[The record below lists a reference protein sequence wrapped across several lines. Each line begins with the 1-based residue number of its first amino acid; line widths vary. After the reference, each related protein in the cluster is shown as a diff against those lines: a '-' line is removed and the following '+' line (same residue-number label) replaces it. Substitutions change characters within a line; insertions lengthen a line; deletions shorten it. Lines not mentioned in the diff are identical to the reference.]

1 MSTQEL
7 EKGFSAMPSD
17 VRKASGLPKDECH
30 HEFKLARLRLANL
43 RRREKDALGKA
54 KPFRTSGGQAAPPLT
69 TSRWFYA
76 RRGQRKTEPLW
87 MDFSVPYISV
97 IDDGIRDVAQGR
109 GVVISAQ
116 EKHLSGGKFCLIGAG
131 YRY

>member
-1 MSTQEL
+1 MC
-7 EKGFSAMPSD
+7 G
-17 VRKASGLPKDECH
+17 KALPYRNADAKRS
-30 HEFKLARLRLANL
+30 RLRLAFISRGRASPL
-43 RRREKDALGKA
+43 IQLDAAGKA
-54 KPFRTSGGQAAPPLT
+54 EPFRTSGGQAAPPLA

-97 IDDGIRDVAQGR
+97 IHDRIRDVTQGR